1 LTKFRLA
8 VFNTQPP
15 HLYFGGV
22 ERRILEV
29 TKRITPE
36 TEVNVYCGTKAG
48 FKTPITLDG
57 VNFVPAKSTDR
68 LFPLDNWTYN
78 RSLTKSS
85 EVFGA
90 DIFEI
95 HNNSAYG
102 FPKALEKRSI
112 KKPFIHLIHG
122 PLADEYEQGLK
133 NENQTLR
140 VKLANK
146 FMKHQAIQEEAMA
159 KKASLIV
166 AVSKYSHDKIL
177 EHYTI
182 EEDKIRIIPNGVDVE
197 KFKPTDSVASKRQF
211 GFGDEPMV
219 LFVGSLVP
227 RKGLPYLVEAAK
239 KVVKQQAD
247 TKFVIVG
254 DGPLRKQLD
263 ESLNKAGLLSNFV
276 FLGNI
281 KENQLSAVYSAADVF
296 VLPSIQEGQG
306 IVLLEAQACGKPVVA
321 FGEGGVYEAVRD
333 KETGFLVDL
342 GNTESL
348 ADNLLKF
355 LADESLRQ
363 KMGAA
368 GRRFVTENFTWD
380 LCAKRMLGVYREQ
393 LAI

>member
-1 LTKFRLA
+1 MAEFRLA

-29 TKRITPE
+29 TKRIAAV

-48 FKTPITLDG
+48 FKTPISLNG
-57 VNFVPAKSTDR
+57 VNFVPTKSTDK
-68 LFPLDNWTYN
+68 LFPLDNWSYN
-78 RSLTKSS
+78 RSLTKNS
-85 EVFGA
+85 EAYNA

-102 FPKALEKRSI
+102 FPKALEKRSL

-122 PLADEYEQGLK
+122 PLADEFEQGLK
-133 NENQTLR
+133 NEHQTVR
-140 VKLANK
+140 IKLANRI
-146 FMKHQAIQEEAMA
+146 MKRQAKQEEDMA

-166 AVSKYSHDKIL
+166 AVSKYSYNKIL
-177 EHYTI
+177 EHYNV
-182 EEDKIRIIPNGVDVE
+182 EERKVRIIPNGVDVE
-197 KFKPTDSVASKRQF
+197 KFKPTDAKASKHEF
-211 GFGDEPMV
+211 NLGNEPTV

-239 KVVKQQAD
+239 KVVKQQAN

-263 ESLNKAGLLSNFV
+263 ESLNNARLMDNFM
-276 FLGNI
+276 FLGNL
-281 KENQLSAVYSAADVF
+281 KEDQLSAIYSAADVF

-306 IVLLEAQACGKPVVA
+306 IVLLEAQACGIPVVA

-342 GNTESL
+342 GNSGG
-348 ADNLLKF
+348 
-355 LADESLRQ
+355 LADELLKLLGDDALRK

-380 LCAKRMLGVYREQ
+380 LCAQRMLGVYREE
-393 LAI
+393 LTI

>member
-1 LTKFRLA
+1 MTKFRLA

-29 TKRITPE
+29 TKRIASE
-36 TEVNVYCGTKAG
+36 ADVNVYSGTKAG

-57 VNFVPAKSTDR
+57 VNYVPAKSTDK

-78 RSLTKSS
+78 RNLTKNP

-102 FPKALEKRSI
+102 FPKALEKRSP

-122 PLADEYEQGLK
+122 PLMDEYEQGLK
-133 NENQTLR
+133 NEHQTLR

-146 FMKHQAIQEEAMA
+146 FMKHQAKQEEAMA

-166 AVSKYSHDKIL
+166 AVSKYSRDKIL
-177 EHYTI
+177 EHYDV
-182 EEDKIRIIPNGVDVE
+182 EEAKIRIIPNGVDVE
-197 KFKPTDSVASKRQF
+197 KFKPTEAAASKRQF
-211 GFGDEPMV
+211 NLGDEPTV

-239 KVVKQQAD
+239 KIVKQKAN

-263 ESLNKAGLLSNFV
+263 ESLNNAGLMGNFV
-276 FLGNI
+276 FLGNL
-281 KENQLSAVYSAADVF
+281 KENQLSAVYGTADVF

-342 GNTESL
+342 GNSEGL
-348 ADNLLKF
+348 ADNLLK
-355 LADESLRQ
+355 LLGDDGLRQ
-363 KMGAA
+363 KMGTA

-380 LCAKRMLGVYREQ
+380 LCAQRMLSVYREQ

>member
-29 TKRITPE
+29 TKRIALE
-36 TEVNVYCGTKAG
+36 ADVNVYCGTKAG
-48 FKTPITLDG
+48 FKTPINLDG
-57 VNFVPAKSTDR
+57 VNFVPTKSTDK
-68 LFPLDNWTYN
+68 LFPLDNWSFN
-78 RSLTKSS
+78 RSLTKNP

-95 HNNSAYG
+95 HNNSAYD
-102 FPKALEKRSI
+102 FPKALEKRNL
-112 KKPFIHLIHG
+112 KKPFVHIIHG
-122 PLADEYEQGLK
+122 PLMDEYEQGLK
-133 NENQTLR
+133 NEHQTLR
-140 VKLANK
+140 IKLANK
-146 FMKHQAIQEEAMA
+146 FMKHQAKQEEAMA

-166 AVSKYSHDKIL
+166 AVSKYSRDKIL
-177 EHYTI
+177 EHYTV
-182 EEDKIRIIPNGVDVE
+182 EEGKIRIIPNGVDVE
-197 KFKPTDSVASKRQF
+197 KFKPTNTADSKRQF
-211 GFGDEPMV
+211 NLGKEPTV
-219 LFVGSLVP
+219 LFVGSIVP

-239 KVVKQQAD
+239 KVVKQQAN

-263 ESLNKAGLLSNFV
+263 ESLNASGLIGNFV
-276 FLGNI
+276 FLGNL
-281 KENQLSAVYSAADVF
+281 KENQLPAVYGAADVF

-306 IVLLEAQACGKPVVA
+306 IVLLEAQACGKPVIA

-333 KETGFLVDL
+333 KETGFLVEL
-342 GNTESL
+342 GNSEGL
-348 ADNLLKF
+348 ADNLLK
-355 LADESLRQ
+355 LLDDEGLRQ

-368 GRRFVTENFTWD
+368 GRRFVAENFTWD

>member
-1 LTKFRLA
+1 MAKFRLA

-29 TKRITPE
+29 TKRLAAE
-36 TEVNVYCGTKAG
+36 AEVNVYCGTKAG

-57 VNFVPAKSTDR
+57 VNFVPAKSTDK

-102 FPKALEKRSI
+102 FPETLEKHSL

-133 NENQTLR
+133 NQHQTLR
-140 VKLANK
+140 VKLANR
-146 FMKHQAIQEEAMA
+146 FMKHQAKQEEAMA

-166 AVSKYSHDKIL
+166 AVSKYSRDKIL
-177 EHYTI
+177 EHYDV
-182 EEDKIRIIPNGVDVE
+182 EETKIRIIPNGVDVE
-197 KFKPTDSVASKRQF
+197 KFKPTDAVASKRQF
-211 GFGDEPMV
+211 GLGTEPVV

-227 RKGLPYLVEAAK
+227 RKGLPYLVEAVK
-239 KVVKQQAD
+239 KVVKQQTN

-263 ESLNKAGLLSNFV
+263 ESLNNAGLMSNFM
-276 FLGNI
+276 FLRNL
-281 KENQLSAVYSAADVF
+281 KEDQLSAVYSAADVF

-306 IVLLEAQACGKPVVA
+306 IVLLEAQACGIPVVA

-342 GNTESL
+342 GNSEGL
-348 ADNLLKF
+348 ADNLLK
-355 LADESLRQ
+355 LLGDKGLRQ
-363 KMGAA
+363 KMGAE

-380 LCAKRMLGVYREQ
+380 ICAQRMLHVYREH

>member
-1 LTKFRLA
+1 MPKFRLA

-29 TKRITPE
+29 TKRITSE
-36 TEVNVYCGTKAG
+36 SEINVYCGTKAG
-48 FKTPITLDG
+48 FKTPITLDC
-57 VNFVPAKSTDR
+57 VNFVPAKSTDK
-68 LFPLDNWTYN
+68 LFPLDNWSYN
-78 RSLTKSS
+78 RSLTKNP
-85 EVFGA
+85 EVYGA

-102 FPKALEKRSI
+102 FPKALEKRSL

-133 NENQTLR
+133 NENQTIR
-140 VKLANK
+140 VKLSNK
-146 FMKHQAIQEEAMA
+146 YMKHQAKQEESMA

-166 AVSKYSHDKIL
+166 AVSKYSRHKIL
-177 EHYTI
+177 EHYDV
-182 EEDKIRIIPNGVDVE
+182 EEAKIRIIPNGVDVE
-197 KFKPTDSVASKRQF
+197 RFKPTDATASKRQF
-211 GFGDEPMV
+211 DLGEEPTV

-263 ESLNKAGLLSNFV
+263 ESLNNAGLLDNFV
-276 FLGNI
+276 FLGNLR
-281 KENQLSAVYSAADVF
+281 ENQLSAVYSAADVF

-333 KETGFLVDL
+333 KESGFLVDL
-342 GNTESL
+342 GNSEG
-348 ADNLLKF
+348 
-355 LADESLRQ
+355 LADELLRLLGDEGLRQ
-363 KMGAA
+363 KMGAT

-380 LCAKRMLGVYREQ
+380 LCAQRMLGVYREQ

>member
-1 LTKFRLA
+1 MAKFRLA
-8 VFNTQPP
+8 VLNTQPP

-29 TKRITPE
+29 TKRVAAE
-36 TEVNVYCGTKAG
+36 AEVNVYCGTKAG

-57 VNFVPAKSTDR
+57 VNFVPAKSTDK

-78 RSLTKSS
+78 RSLTKNS

-102 FPKALEKRSI
+102 FPKALEKRSL

-133 NENQTLR
+133 NEHQTLR
-140 VKLANK
+140 VKLANR
-146 FMKHQAIQEEAMA
+146 FMKHQAKQEEAMA

-166 AVSKYSHDKIL
+166 AVSKYSRDKIL
-177 EHYTI
+177 EHYDVDET
-182 EEDKIRIIPNGVDVE
+182 KIRIIPNGVDVE
-197 KFKPTDSVASKRQF
+197 KFKPTDAAASKRQF
-211 GFGDEPMV
+211 GLGKEPTV

-239 KVVKQQAD
+239 KVVKQQAN

-263 ESLNKAGLLSNFV
+263 ESLNNAGLMGNFV
-276 FLGNI
+276 FLGNL
-281 KENQLSAVYSAADVF
+281 KEDQLSAVYSAADVF

-342 GNTESL
+342 GNSEGL
-348 ADNLLKF
+348 ADNLLK
-355 LADESLRQ
+355 LLGDEALRQ
-363 KMGAA
+363 KMGAT

-380 LCAKRMLGVYREQ
+380 LCAQRMLGVYREQ